1 MVTLPLSSFDPSET
15 FFCGQCFRF
24 TETQPGVFSGV
35 ARHHQLTVTQT
46 ETALLLSGDETLFRS
61 LWYDYLDLGLDYPAL
76 LQEFARLSP
85 VLQEAAQYAGG
96 IHILRQDPW
105 EALCSF
111 ILSQNNH
118 IPRIRGMIAR
128 LCETLG
134 EPLTG
139 GTDFDFPTPEK
150 LAGCSPEDLTPIRAG
165 FRTRYLLDAAQR
177 VARGDVDLAACQTLP
192 LPEARQM
199 LQQIRGVGPK
209 VAECVLLYGCHRLQ
223 AFPLDVWMLR
233 AMEAWFPGQTAAD
246 FGPYAGVA
254 QQLIFHY
261 SRMHPDCFTKKA

>member
-1 MVTLPLSSFDPSET
+1 M
-15 FFCGQCFRF
+15 
-24 TETQPGVFSGV
+24 
-35 ARHHQLTVTQT
+35 
-46 ETALLLSGDETLFRS
+46 
-61 LWYDYLDLGLDYPAL
+61 
-76 LQEFARLSP
+76 SP
-85 VLQEAAQYAGG
+85 VLQEAAQYASG
-96 IHILRQDPW
+96 IRILRQDPW

-134 EPLTG
+134 DPLDT

-150 LAGCSPEDLTPIRAG
+150 LAGCSPDDLAPIRAG

-177 VARGDVDLAACQTLP
+177 VARGEVDLTACQTLP

-199 LQQIRGVGPK
+199 LQQIHGVGPK
-209 VAECVLLYGCHRLQ
+209 VAECILLYGCHRLE

-233 AMEAWFPGQTAAD
+233 AMETWFPGQSAAD

-261 SRMHPDCFTKKA
+261 SRMHPTYFAKK

>member
-1 MVTLPLSSFDPSET
+1 MVTLPLSFDPAQT

-24 TETQPGVFSGV
+24 TEMEPGVFSGV
-35 ARHHQLTVTQT
+35 ARHHTLTVTQT
-46 ETALLLSGDETLFRS
+46 ETALLLSGDESQYRS
-61 LWYDYLDLGLDYPAL
+61 LWYDYFDLGLDYPAL
-76 LQEFARLSP
+76 LRDFSRMSP
-85 VLQEAAQYAGG
+85 VLQEAAQYASG
-96 IHILRQDPW
+96 IRILRQDPW

-134 EPLTG
+134 DPLDT

-150 LAGCSPEDLTPIRAG
+150 LAGCSPDDLAPIRAG

-177 VARGDVDLAACQTLP
+177 VARGEVDLTACQTLP

-199 LQQIRGVGPK
+199 LQQIHGVGPK
-209 VAECVLLYGCHRLQ
+209 VAECILLYGCHRLE

-233 AMEAWFPGQTAAD
+233 AMETWFPGQSAAD

-261 SRMHPDCFTKKA
+261 SRMHPTYFAKK

>member
-1 MVTLPLSSFDPSET
+1 MVTLPLSFDPAQT

-24 TETQPGVFSGV
+24 TEMEPGVFSGV
-35 ARHHQLTVTQT
+35 ARHHTLTVTQT
-46 ETALLLSGDETLFRS
+46 ETALLLSGDESLYRS
-61 LWYDYLDLGLDYPAL
+61 LWYDYFDLGLDYPAL
-76 LQEFARLSP
+76 LRDFSRMSP
-85 VLQEAAQYAGG
+85 VLQEAAQYASG
-96 IHILRQDPW
+96 IRILRQDPW

-134 EPLTG
+134 DPLDT

-150 LAGCSPEDLTPIRAG
+150 LAGCSPDDLAPIRAG

-177 VARGDVDLAACQTLP
+177 VARGEGDLTACQTLP

-199 LQQIRGVGPK
+199 LQQIHGVGPK
-209 VAECVLLYGCHRLQ
+209 VAECILLYGCHRLE

-233 AMEAWFPGQTAAD
+233 AMETWFPGQSAAD

-261 SRMHPDCFTKKA
+261 SRMHPTYFAKK

>member
-1 MVTLPLSSFDPSET
+1 MVTLPLSFDPAQT

-24 TETQPGVFSGV
+24 TEMEPGVFSGV
-35 ARHHQLTVTQT
+35 ARHHTLTVTQT
-46 ETALLLSGDETLFRS
+46 ETALLLSGDESLHRS
-61 LWYDYLDLGLDYPAL
+61 LWYDYFDLGLDYPAL
-76 LQEFARLSP
+76 LRDFSRMSP
-85 VLQEAAQYAGG
+85 VLQEAAQYASG
-96 IHILRQDPW
+96 IRILRQDPW

-134 EPLTG
+134 DPLDT

-150 LAGCSPEDLTPIRAG
+150 LAGCSPDDLAPIRAG

-177 VARGDVDLAACQTLP
+177 VARGEVDLTACQTLP

-199 LQQIRGVGPK
+199 LQQIHGVGPK
-209 VAECVLLYGCHRLQ
+209 VAECILLYGCHRLE

-233 AMEAWFPGQTAAD
+233 AMETWFPGQSAAD

-261 SRMHPDCFTKKA
+261 SRMHPTYFAKK

>member
-1 MVTLPLSSFDPSET
+1 
-15 FFCGQCFRF
+15 
-24 TETQPGVFSGV
+24 
-35 ARHHQLTVTQT
+35 
-46 ETALLLSGDETLFRS
+46 
-61 LWYDYLDLGLDYPAL
+61 
-76 LQEFARLSP
+76 
-85 VLQEAAQYAGG
+85 
-96 IHILRQDPW
+96 
-105 EALCSF
+105 
-111 ILSQNNH
+111 
-118 IPRIRGMIAR
+118 MIAR

-177 VARGDVDLAACQTLP
+177 VAGGDVDLAACQTLP

>member
-1 MVTLPLSSFDPSET
+1 MFSRALPGTIHLPF
-15 FFCGQCFRF
+15 
-24 TETQPGVFSGV
+24 
-35 ARHHQLTVTQT
+35 TQT
-46 ETALLLSGDETLFRS
+46 ETALLLSGDESLYRS
-61 LWYDYLDLGLDYPAL
+61 LWYDYFDLGLDYPAL
-76 LQEFARLSP
+76 LRDFSRMSP
-85 VLQEAAQYAGG
+85 VLQEAAQYASG
-96 IHILRQDPW
+96 IRILRQDPW

-134 EPLTG
+134 DPLDT

-150 LAGCSPEDLTPIRAG
+150 LAGCSPDDLAPIRAG

-177 VARGDVDLAACQTLP
+177 VARGEVDLTACQTLP

-199 LQQIRGVGPK
+199 LQQIHGVGPK
-209 VAECVLLYGCHRLQ
+209 VAECIILYGCHRLE

-233 AMEAWFPGQTAAD
+233 AMETWFPGQSAAD

-261 SRMHPDCFTKKA
+261 SRMHPTYFAKK

>member
-46 ETALLLSGDETLFRS
+46 ETALLLSGDEALFRS
-61 LWYDYLDLGLDYPAL
+61 TWYDYLDLGLDYPAL

-134 EPLTG
+134 EPL
-139 GTDFDFPTPEK
+139 
-150 LAGCSPEDLTPIRAG
+150 SR
-165 FRTRYLLDAAQR
+165 R
-177 VARGDVDLAACQTLP
+177 
-192 LPEARQM
+192 
-199 LQQIRGVGPK
+199 
-209 VAECVLLYGCHRLQ
+209 HR
-223 AFPLDVWMLR
+223 F
-233 AMEAWFPGQTAAD
+233 
-246 FGPYAGVA
+246 
-254 QQLIFHY
+254 
-261 SRMHPDCFTKKA
+261 